1 MESGPGT
8 FPEERTSVP
17 GVEGGS
23 GLAVGRVGLGYS
35 SRDWGRTSINV
46 PEGYGPGS
54 WEAILEDKKCERRKL
69 QLLVEKGEW
78 FV

>member
-1 MESGPGT
+1 M
-8 FPEERTSVP
+8 
-17 GVEGGS
+17 
-23 GLAVGRVGLGYS
+23 AVGRVGLGYS

-46 PEGYGPGS
+46 PEEYGPGS
-54 WEAILEDKKCERRKL
+54 WEAILEDKKCKRRKL